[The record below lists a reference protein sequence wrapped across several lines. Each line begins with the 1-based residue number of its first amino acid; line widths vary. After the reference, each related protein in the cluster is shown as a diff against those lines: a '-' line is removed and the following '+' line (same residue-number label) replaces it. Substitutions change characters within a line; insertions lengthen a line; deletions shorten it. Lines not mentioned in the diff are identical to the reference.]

1 MGGGFHASVGGC
13 PEDRPAAAGRLE
25 AIKEHHGYG
34 RTLPE
39 RRPPRGHAFTGRS
52 SEGFNNFDLTAKL
65 RRPSHVYPQHRISF
79 EFRLR
84 RDAPVQNL
92 TRAEADRL
100 SAEANRLCFDEAAFV
115 FFFFDRR

>member
-25 AIKEHHGYG
+25 AIKEHPGYG

-39 RRPPRGHAFTGRS
+39 RRPPRGRAFTGRS

-84 RDAPVQNL
+84 RDAPVQTSQERKPSGSPL
-92 TRAEADRL
+92 KLIDSALMKPL
-100 SAEANRLCFDEAAFV
+100 SS
-115 FFFFDRR
+115 FFDRR